1 MAGRRPRREFTEE
14 EKKGMPL
21 YPIGIVS
28 ELLGTTDQTL
38 RLYERHGLI
47 KPARR
52 NKNRFYSEND
62 IKWLRC
68 VRDLIHVKKIS
79 IEGIKKLLEYAP
91 CWEITDCP
99 DDRKSKCSALIDRT
113 RPCWELNRMICK
125 RETGKRCEDCV
136 VYLARHNR
144 QNKKLKEALQPAF
157 NKSPD
162 PV

>member
-1 MAGRRPRREFTEE
+1 MAKRKLTKELTEE
-14 EKKGMPL
+14 EKKGKPL

-38 RLYERHGLI
+38 RLYEKHGLL

-91 CWEITDCP
+91 CWEITSCP
-99 DDRKSKCSALIDRT
+99 DDRKTRCSAFIDKT
-113 RPCWELNRMICK
+113 KPCWELNRMICNK
-125 RETGKRCEDCV
+125 EAGKDCDDCV
-136 VYLARHNR
+136 VYIARHSRKRKN
-144 QNKKLKEALQPAF
+144 
-157 NKSPD
+157 
-162 PV
+162 